1 VSARLVRRTILA
13 AALLTAGA
21 LAHASVTLR
30 AGVEDLALAA
40 DTVVEG
46 VVADHS
52 VSMDTAAG
60 AIWTTWRVTVS
71 STIAGPAASEVRVR
85 VRGGTVGRTIQETIG
100 APQLADGERVIV
112 FLGPETAGAREVV
125 GMAQGAFHAERDP
138 RTGATAWRN
147 SVEGLSLV
155 DAAGREADSGPLAL
169 SRAEL
174 ASRVVAARDARD
186 AQRRAER
193 EANERRLDAWRRAAE
208 RHMRMTRGRPGG
220 PPA

>member
-1 VSARLVRRTILA
+1 VSAGIVRRAFLA

-21 LAHASVTLR
+21 VARASVTLR
-30 AGVEDLALAA
+30 AGVEELSLAA
-40 DTVVEG
+40 DAVVVG

-52 VSMDTAAG
+52 VSLDPAAG

-71 STIAGPAASEVRVR
+71 STLAGPSAKEVLVR
-85 VRGGTVGRTIQETIG
+85 VRGGTLGRTVQETIG
-100 APQLADGERVIV
+100 APQFTDGERIVV
-112 FLGPETAGAREVV
+112 FLGPEAAGAREVV
-125 GMAQGAFHAERDP
+125 GMAQGAFHEERDP

-155 DAAGREADSGPLAL
+155 DAAGNGVEAGPLAL
-169 SRAEL
+169 TTAEL
-174 ASRVVAARDARD
+174 TSRVAAARAARD

-193 EANERRLDAWRRAAE
+193 EALERRLDAWRRAAE

>member
-1 VSARLVRRTILA
+1 VSARPFRRAFLA

-21 LAHASVTLR
+21 YAHASVTLR

-52 VSMDTAAG
+52 VAMDAAAG
-60 AIWTTWRVTVS
+60 AIWTTWRVSVS

-85 VRGGTVGRTIQETIG
+85 VRGGAIGRTVQETIG

-112 FLGPETAGAREVV
+112 FLGEETAGGREVV

-138 RTGATAWRN
+138 RTGAIAWRN

-155 DAAGREADSGPLAL
+155 DAAGRETESGPLAL
-169 SRAEL
+169 TRAEL
-174 ASRVVAARDARD
+174 ASRVVAAREARD

-193 EANERRLDAWRRAAE
+193 EAAERRLDAWRRAAE